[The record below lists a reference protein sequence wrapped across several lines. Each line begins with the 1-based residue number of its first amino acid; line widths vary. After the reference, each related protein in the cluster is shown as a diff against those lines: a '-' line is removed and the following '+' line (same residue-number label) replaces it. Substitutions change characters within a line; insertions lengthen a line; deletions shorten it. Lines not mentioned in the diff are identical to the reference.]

1 MLSTNSIL
9 RQGRFRVSQILAS
22 SSSHTIYEAQDN
34 LAAKAVLL
42 CENAGL
48 TLFGNSN
55 TKYRGNGILGI
66 ADRFN
71 ENGRAYLV
79 TEPLSSAGPWDLGS
93 DRHNS
98 AEVIKLCERIRPIVD
113 SVAQIRKQF
122 PNAKLIEISPL
133 YFRTGL
139 DGTLKLAFFERGQM
153 LGSNPSE
160 SPYLPLEAI
169 WETLDFASQKAIT
182 ADYNEASL
190 ALLDAAPDHRTDL
203 YSIAAVFYN
212 LLSGSAPKSAL
223 ERLIEIH
230 DSGKDPLA
238 SIDNVNPQV
247 PQKAASELMKMLSL
261 KRELRDDS
269 LEAALMQPAMPT
281 SMPVAFA
288 PPVEVSAPPVE
299 NVPQAVESVEPVA
312 EAVSETIE
320 EAPQVAEE
328 ALAPVEAAPQHVEE
342 ALAPVEEAS
351 QHVEEALAP
360 VEEAPQPVE
369 AETAPVAVVS
379 QPVAPVAK
387 TDDLDDLLEIPLAPA
402 AAAVQISGQ
411 QDAAAA
417 SEDNS
422 AVTAYAEEEPVQE
435 AVAEHAAAEE
445 TAEPAQAEFEIAYSN
460 EVVEEPAAI
469 AEEPIEEAP
478 EVPEVAEEPAV
489 AFSPSEEVIEEHP
502 EPFIDEVAPSEPEPA
517 AEEKEEVAVLTHSN
531 IDEPFGGVHT
541 RVEASAHPIIESVA
555 AAKPAVKES
564 VETPFGSSAHSFGAV
579 ESESKGS
586 PVKFIGIGAV
596 ALIVLAVGVWMLSSM
611 GGSSTPAKTQT
622 APVTATVGS
631 EPSAQPVAE
640 SQPAAA
646 EQPAVHENSPV
657 EPDKAAVESR
667 DAKPRAQI
675 AEAKPAKPEAKPAA
689 AATPAKAKKVSVDD
703 LINDN

>member
-79 TEPLSSAGPWDLGS
+79 TEPLATAGPWDLGS
-93 DRHNS
+93 DRHNG
-98 AEVIKLCERIRPIVD
+98 AEVTKLCERIRPIVD

-139 DGTLKLAFFERGQM
+139 DGTLKLAFFERGQI
-153 LGSNPSE
+153 LGSNPSD

-203 YSIAAVFYN
+203 YSIAAVFYY

-230 DSGKDPLA
+230 DSGKDPLT
-238 SIDNVNPQV
+238 SIDSVNPNV

-281 SMPVAFA
+281 SMPIAVA
-288 PPVEVSAPPVE
+288 PPVEVAAPPVE
-299 NVPQAVESVEPVA
+299 NVPQAVESVEHAA
-312 EAVSETIE
+312 EAVSETVE
-320 EAPQVAEE
+320 EAPQHIEE
-328 ALAPVEAAPQHVEE
+328 VPQSLEEVPEPVEEAPQHVEE
-342 ALAPVEEAS
+342 APAPVEETP
-351 QHVEEALAP
+351 QHVEAEA
-360 VEEAPQPVE
+360 
-369 AETAPVAVVS
+369 APVAVVS

-402 AAAVQISGQ
+402 VAAVPVSGQ
-411 QDAAAA
+411 FGADLA
-417 SEDNS
+417 SEDKDT
-422 AVTAYAEEEPVQE
+422 VTAYADEEPVQE
-435 AVAEHAAAEE
+435 AVAEHAMAAEE
-445 TAEPAQAEFEIAYSN
+445 SAEPSQAEFEIAYSN
-460 EVVEEPAAI
+460 EVVEESAAV
-469 AEEPIEEAP
+469 AEEPVEEAP
-478 EVPEVAEEPAV
+478 EIPEVAEEPVV

-502 EPFIDEVAPSEPEPA
+502 EPFIDEVAPSESEPA
-517 AEEKEEVAVLTHSN
+517 AEEKAETAVLTHSN
-531 IDEPFGGVHT
+531 VDEPFGGVHT
-541 RVEASAHPIIESVA
+541 RVETNAYPVVESAASA
-555 AAKPAVKES
+555 KRAVKES
-564 VETPFGSSAHSFGAV
+564 VEPSFGSAAHSFGAA
-579 ESESKGS
+579 ESESNGS
-586 PVKFIGIGAV
+586 PIKFIGIGAV
-596 ALIVLAVGVWMLSSM
+596 ALIVLAVGIWMLSSM
-611 GGSSTPAKTQT
+611 GGSSKPAETQT

-640 SQPAAA
+640 TQPAAA
-646 EQPAVHENSPV
+646 EQQAAQESSPV
-657 EPDKAAVESR
+657 EPEKAAVEPTR
-667 DAKPRAQI
+667 EAKPRPQI